1 MSDRPTRA
9 IRGASGGSRLFEQ
22 PQYHSELQ
30 AWNDALA
37 AGRPVLVEV
46 GFDHG
51 FRLLDTARSHPDW
64 TVVGM
69 EVRRQR
75 VAEATEQGDGLDNLL
90 AWRVDAR
97 IVFAGHVPAA
107 SLDVVEVLFPTPWW
121 HAGRR
126 EKRLLV
132 TEAFVADVARALT
145 LGGSFVLETDVPMTA
160 ATIREAVASCP
171 LFVTGPTTRPAI
183 DAQSRRQKKCAREG
197 IPVFTFEFVRVDQPA
212 TATC

>member
-1 MSDRPTRA
+1 MSDRPTRV
-9 IRGASGGSRLFEQ
+9 IRGAAGGSRLFEQ
-22 PQYHSELQ
+22 PQYQGELQ
-30 AWNDALA
+30 AWTDALTS
-37 AGRPVLVEV
+37 GRPVLVEV

-51 FRLLDTARSHPDW
+51 FRLLDTARHYPNW

-75 VAEATEQGDGLDNLL
+75 VAEAAGRGDGLDNLL

-132 TEAFVADVARALT
+132 TEAFVVDVAHALKP
-145 LGGSFVLETDVPMTA
+145 GGSFVLQTDVPMTA
-160 ATIREAVASCP
+160 ATIEAAVASCP

-183 DAQSRRQKKCAREG
+183 EAQSRRQKKCARDG
-197 IPVFTFEFVRVDQPA
+197 IPVFTFECVRVDPNGPPM
-212 TATC
+212 